1 MQSSLVE
8 RQDGARVSTA
18 PATDRSDRYL
28 RRLVQGWVAR
38 FLATEADALVDL
50 ADFRRGQGVTEVVR
64 ILKHGR
70 GVGAGAIAVLLGDVE
85 LAAKYRNQEILTLD
99 HLMAAEELNCE
110 GFGQLLQ
117 TLQARSLELVSNFF
131 SAASRQCVEE
141 ALEEDVSVR
150 RNVEGLC
157 TAMGFGIAEERL
169 LNFICARQLDAEF
182 RNFLFCFEHVT
193 DRDATRFLASM
204 LDLDES
210 AVRSAMRFNG
220 SLQRAGLAHFVSGMH
235 AMEDKFGG
243 PDNLG
248 DLLSHP
254 YDSVDDLIAAF
265 LTPVKPTSLIR
276 ADFAHL
282 EKELAY
288 AERFLAA
295 ASCSRE
301 MGINLMLYGPPGAG
315 KSEFASFLAESLGGA
330 AYVVDACNDDGLSMS
345 GSERVSRFRLQQ
357 YLLARRDRCVLIF
370 DEAEDVFPESGF
382 GNLAR
387 VMGGEGR
394 GRGVTSK
401 AWMNEM
407 LENNPVPTIWISN
420 QIGQIDRAYL
430 RRFGLHIRLD
440 LPPLAAR
447 REIIRKRVEHLSLSG
462 STMEAMAEND
472 GLSPAQITTAVRT
485 VEMAMRCNHTAE
497 PVDPDRMLRDV
508 LQGGLEASGLRPLK
522 VGEGDQQ
529 DFGLRFLNVAC
540 RTPLDRLF
548 EVIRP
553 DQPLSMLFHGRPGTG
568 KTALAAQLAKHVE
581 RPLLSYRVSDLQS
594 KWVGETEKNIASM
607 FQRASRDGGVLFLD
621 EADSLLR
628 SRIDARAGW
637 EVSQVNELLQQMELF
652 QGIFI
657 CATNLLE
664 NLDPASIRRFTL
676 KLEFRHLEAAQRI
689 ALLAR
694 ELDLYPETLSAKV
707 ATGLHGLEGLTVGDF
722 AAVRQQRRLFDE
734 QWSPDEWLD
743 RLRDELAYRAEGTT
757 RTIGFVQV
765 AR

>member
-8 RQDGARVSTA
+8 RQASDCVSTA
-18 PATDRSDRYL
+18 RATDRSDRYL

-50 ADFRRGQGVTEVVR
+50 ADFRRGQGVTHVVR

-70 GVGAGAIAVLLGDVE
+70 GVGADAIAVLLGDVE
-85 LAAKYRNQEILTLD
+85 LEAKYRDQEILTLD
-99 HLMAAEELNCE
+99 QLMSAEKFNCE
-110 GFGQLLQ
+110 GFGQLLLN
-117 TLQARSLELVSNFF
+117 LQARNLELVSNFF

-193 DRDATRFLASM
+193 DRDATRFLAS
-204 LDLDES
+204 LLGLEES
-210 AVRSAMRFNG
+210 ALRSAMSFNG

-235 AMEDKFGG
+235 DMEDKFGA

-254 YDSVDDLIAAF
+254 YDTVDDLVAAF
-265 LTPVKPTSLIR
+265 LTPVKPASLIR

-288 AERFLAA
+288 AEHFLAT
-295 ASCSRE
+295 ASCTRE
-301 MGINLMLYGPPGAG
+301 RGINLMLYGPPGAG
-315 KSEFASFLAESLGGA
+315 KSEFASFLAKSLGCA
-330 AYVVDACNDDGLSMS
+330 AYVVDACNDEGLSMS
-345 GSERVSRFRLQQ
+345 GSERVSRYRLQQ
-357 YLLARRDRCVLIF
+357 YLLARRDKCLLIF
-370 DEAEDVFPESGF
+370 DEAEDVFPESSF
-382 GNLAR
+382 GNLTR
-387 VMGGEGR
+387 LMGSEGR

-447 REIIRKRVEHLSLSG
+447 RQIIRKSVEHLSLSG
-462 STMEAMAEND
+462 TTLEAMAEND

-485 VEMAMRCNHTAE
+485 VEMAMRSNHVAQ
-497 PVDPDRMLRDV
+497 PVDPDQMLRDV
-508 LQGGLEASGLRPLK
+508 LQGSLEASGLRPLK
-522 VGEGDQQ
+522 AGEVTQQ
-529 DFGLRFLNVAC
+529 DFGLQFMNVAC

-568 KTALAAQLAKHVE
+568 KTSLATQLAKHVE
-581 RPLLSYRVSDLQS
+581 QPLLSYRVSELQS
-594 KWVGETEKNIASM
+594 KWVGDTEKNIASM

-628 SRIDARAGW
+628 SRIDARASW
-637 EVSQVNELLQQMELF
+637 EVSQVNELLQQMEQF
-652 QGIFI
+652 RGIFI

-664 NLDPASIRRFTL
+664 NLDLASIRRFTL
-676 KLEFRHLEAAQRI
+676 KLEFRPLKASQRV

-694 ELDLYPETLSAKV
+694 ELDLSPEDLSEKV
-707 ATGLHGLEGLTVGDF
+707 TESLQGLEGLTAGDF
-722 AAVRQQRRLFDE
+722 AAIRQQRQLYDE
-734 QWSPDEWLD
+734 QWSLDEWLD

-757 RTIGFVQV
+757 RAIGFVQT
-765 AR
+765 R

>member
-1 MQSSLVE
+1 MQSSRVE
-8 RQDGARVSTA
+8 RQGSDRVRTT
-18 PATDRSDRYL
+18 PTTDRSDRYL
-28 RRLVQGWVAR
+28 RHLVQGWVAR

-50 ADFRRGQGVTEVVR
+50 ADFRRGQGVTHVVR

-70 GVGAGAIAVLLGDVE
+70 GVGADAIAVLLCDVE
-85 LAAKYRNQEILTLD
+85 LEAKYRYQEILTLD
-99 HLMAAEELNCE
+99 QLMSAEELNCE
-110 GFGQLLQ
+110 GFGQLLL
-117 TLQARSLELVSNFF
+117 TLQARNFDLVSNFF
-131 SAASRQCVEE
+131 LAASRQCVEE
-141 ALEEDVSVR
+141 ALEEDASVR
-150 RNVEGLC
+150 RNLEGLC
-157 TAMGFGIAEERL
+157 SAMGFGIAEERL

-182 RNFLFCFEHVT
+182 RNFLCCFEHVT
-193 DRDATRFLASM
+193 DRDATRFLASL

-210 AVRSAMRFNG
+210 SVRSAMRFNG

-235 AMEDKFGG
+235 DMEDKFGA

-248 DLLSHP
+248 DLLSYP
-254 YDSVDDLIAAF
+254 YDTADDLIAAF
-265 LTPVKPTSLIR
+265 LTPVKPASLIR

-282 EKELAY
+282 AKELAY

-295 ASCSRE
+295 ASRTRE
-301 MGINLMLYGPPGAG
+301 KGINLMLYGPPGAG
-315 KSEFASFLAESLGGA
+315 KSEFASFLAESLGCA
-330 AYVVDACNDDGLSMS
+330 AYAVDACNDEGLSMS
-345 GSERVSRFRLQQ
+345 GGERVSRFRLQQ

-387 VMGGEGR
+387 VMGGNGR

-430 RRFGLHIRLD
+430 RRFSLHIRLD

-447 REIIRKRVEHLSLSG
+447 REIIRKSVEHLSLSG
-462 STMEAMAEND
+462 TTLEAMAEND

-485 VEMAMRCNHTAE
+485 VEMAMRSNHAVE

-508 LQGGLEASGLRPLK
+508 LKGSLEASGQRPLNE
-522 VGEGDQQ
+522 GEEAQQ
-529 DFGLRFLNVAC
+529 DFGLQYLNVAC
-540 RTPLDRLF
+540 RTPLNRLF

-553 DQPLSMLFHGRPGTG
+553 DQPLNMLFHGRPGTG
-568 KTALAAQLAKHVE
+568 KTSLATQLAKHVE

-607 FQRASRDGGVLFLD
+607 FLRASRDGGVLFLD

-628 SRIDARAGW
+628 SRIGARAGW
-637 EVSQVNELLQQMELF
+637 EVSQVNELLQQMERF
-652 QGIFI
+652 RGIFI
-657 CATNLLE
+657 CSTNLLE

-676 KLEFRHLEAAQRI
+676 KLEFRPLEASQRI

-694 ELDLYPETLSAKV
+694 EFDLSTETLSATV
-707 ATGLHGLEGLTVGDF
+707 ATGLQGLEGLTVGDF

-734 QWSPDEWLD
+734 RWSPDEWLD
-743 RLRDELAYRAEGTT
+743 RLRDELAYREEGTT
-757 RTIGFVQV
+757 RTIGFVQAV
-765 AR
+765 R